1 MRETLD
7 SSSPSPEEGQG
18 QDRRRRRTRTSS
30 FRFGKSAILV
40 GLALL
45 LVIAA
50 IPAYNYYR
58 TFVEPLQEVIVK
70 VNDTQFTLADY
81 IKRLRYLEQESALTG
96 LNVDYSVDPF
106 RLLQD
111 FQRTELIKQASPR
124 EGITVNDE
132 EIHQE
137 LRERLGAVPKEG
149 EQITEEELE
158 RSFQEIYKQRLAQ
171 LKLSD
176 AEYRDIIRELVRKDK
191 LRDHLSDRVPTVAE
205 HVRVLALKVEDP
217 PAIEA
222 VLERLEQGEEW
233 GVICREVCIDSDLQ
247 NKRGEM
253 GWIPRRGQDKA
264 FDEAAFST
272 PVGEISETFHMATG
286 MWVVKVLERVDARKV
301 EGEARERLKDRA
313 LEDWI
318 DTEKLANLV
327 ESYFDSDRYALVVNK
342 AREYRQ

>member
-18 QDRRRRRTRTSS
+18 QDRRRRRTRPSS

-45 LVIAA
+45 LVVAA

-217 PAIEA
+217 PRSKPCWSDWSRARNGALFAGRCASIP
-222 VLERLEQGEEW
+222 
-233 GVICREVCIDSDLQ
+233 ICRINAAKWAGFPGAARTKLLTRLPFRLLWVRSVRPSIWLPGC
-247 NKRGEM
+247 
-253 GWIPRRGQDKA
+253 GW
-264 FDEAAFST
+264 
-272 PVGEISETFHMATG
+272 
-286 MWVVKVLERVDARKV
+286 
-301 EGEARERLKDRA
+301 
-313 LEDWI
+313 
-318 DTEKLANLV
+318 
-327 ESYFDSDRYALVVNK
+327 
-342 AREYRQ
+342 